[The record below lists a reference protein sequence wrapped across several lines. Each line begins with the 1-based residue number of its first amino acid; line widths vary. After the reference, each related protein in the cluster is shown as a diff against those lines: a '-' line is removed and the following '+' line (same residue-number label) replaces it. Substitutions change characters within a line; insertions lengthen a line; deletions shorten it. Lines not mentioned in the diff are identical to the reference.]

1 MSLSVASLRQVQH
14 INLTNGGFAHFAVTW
29 RSRSRTADVSCLF
42 KQPWCHDGFNH
53 QASLTCIVTLVR
65 SRVQDYCFD
74 DTRNSSNYTLC
85 CYLYKTGGAF
95 SLLKSFFPWTSLC
108 CETETDAACA
118 RICVFLLFIYSSFWL
133 ISYLIYTTNRN
144 FSAFLPCMITHL
156 LNLRISLAGLKGQT
170 TNNGDTS
177 DHFSQSINRFLW
189 RVGSKLCPG
198 FIWVS
203 LNSNQELC
211 IYLLFNYIFIFF
223 YLTPVTSPLTDHPQY
238 HSLSISFACFLYDC
252 DQDDSRKRWQRV
264 GGNKNPRCLLP
275 YLSIHWCVIYFQK
288 ICCTG
293 AMQFLFIYLLLFAWL
308 DVKWWEMRTFVRNLI
323 FVRLILNK
331 TLETS
336 PSRHLRRP

>member
-133 ISYLIYTTNRN
+133 ISYLIYTTNWN

-223 YLTPVTSPLTDHPQY
+223 ISHQSHLLSQII
-238 HSLSISFACFLYDC
+238 LSIIHCPSALLVSFMIVIRTTAES
-252 DQDDSRKRWQRV
+252 DDRGWGEIKIRGVFCPTFPSIDV
-264 GGNKNPRCLLP
+264 
-275 YLSIHWCVIYFQK
+275 LSTSKKYAAQVLCSFY
-288 ICCTG
+288 
-293 AMQFLFIYLLLFAWL
+293 LFIYCFLLGLMWNGGR
-308 DVKWWEMRTFVRNLI
+308 WG
-323 FVRLILNK
+323 
-331 TLETS
+331 
-336 PSRHLRRP
+336 HLSEIWFLCV

>member
-85 CYLYKTGGAF
+85 CYSYKTGGAF

-223 YLTPVTSPLTDHPQY
+223 ISHQSHLLSQII
-238 HSLSISFACFLYDC
+238 LSIIHCPSALLVSFMIVIRTTAES
-252 DQDDSRKRWQRV
+252 DDRGWGEIKIRGVFCPTFPSIDV
-264 GGNKNPRCLLP
+264 
-275 YLSIHWCVIYFQK
+275 LSTSKKYAAQVLCSFY
-288 ICCTG
+288 
-293 AMQFLFIYLLLFAWL
+293 LFIYCFLLGLMWNGGR
-308 DVKWWEMRTFVRNLI
+308 WG
-323 FVRLILNK
+323 
-331 TLETS
+331 
-336 PSRHLRRP
+336 HLSEIWFLCV

>member
-42 KQPWCHDGFNH
+42 KQPWCQDGFNH

-198 FIWVS
+198 FIYLFS

-211 IYLLFNYIFIFF
+211 IYLLFNYIFIFSSHSSHISSHRSSSVSF
-223 YLTPVTSPLTDHPQY
+223 IVHQLCLFPLWLW
-238 HSLSISFACFLYDC
+238 SGL
-252 DQDDSRKRWQRV
+252 QRRQQKAMTE
-264 GGNKNPRCLLP
+264 GGGK
-275 YLSIHWCVIYFQK
+275 
-288 ICCTG
+288 
-293 AMQFLFIYLLLFAWL
+293 
-308 DVKWWEMRTFVRNLI
+308 
-323 FVRLILNK
+323 
-331 TLETS
+331 
-336 PSRHLRRP
+336 